1 VNHEKA
7 DAESKPVCEAEHTGD
22 LQPAAQDKD
31 ENVLIRRFK
40 ISMSKEDI
48 AREID
53 TLAVQYSQKV
63 KMPGFRQGKVPV
75 DVVKKV
81 YKQALKEEV
90 IQQAVSKLAFAQIEK
105 DKIAVASEPYVEKMN
120 NPEGEDFQADIAVEI
135 LPEIKLPDLE
145 TLLVKIPVSDLKGEA
160 FDETKQIDQILE
172 ANKRS
177 LPVKD
182 RAIAENDLV
191 LLLVQSADTTGK
203 RKWPR
208 QETYFMMNKENE
220 AEIAGL
226 HDELLGKKSE
236 EKFTIQRSYPAD
248 APKKAWAGKKIEHQV
263 EIKTIYELKKPE
275 LDEIFLKSLG
285 MKNAE
290 DFKLKLK
297 EEYEHRQ
304 EHQKDEKVMDGIYEK
319 LLEASQ
325 FPVPRSL
332 LEQEVARRLS
342 QNHRP
347 LNFKDDEEKTKFKEM
362 MFAQAEKSVR
372 LSLILEQVRQQH
384 HIDATDQDLE
394 KEYAHLAQ
402 HHSLPEKEIRKYYS
416 EEKKAA
422 ELKDHLLNVKINAF
436 IREKIKIKEV

>member
-1 VNHEKA
+1 MNQKNTDAETKSVSKA
-7 DAESKPVCEAEHTGD
+7 DNTGD
-22 LQPAAQDKD
+22 VQPAAQDKE

-40 ISMSKEDI
+40 ISMSKEDL
-48 AREID
+48 ASEID

-105 DKIAVASEPYVEKMN
+105 DKIAVASEPYVEKID
-120 NPEGEDFQADIAVEI
+120 NPEGEDFQADIAVET

-145 TLLVKIPVSDLKGEA
+145 TLQVRIVSADLHGEA
-160 FDETKQIDQILE
+160 FDEARQIEKVLE

-191 LLLVQSADTTGK
+191 LLLVQSVDTNGK

-208 QETYFMMNKENE
+208 QEIYFMMNKEKE

-236 EKFTIQRSYPAD
+236 EKFTILRSYPAA
-248 APKKAWAGKKIEHQV
+248 APKKAWAGKDIEHQV
-263 EIKTIYELKKPE
+263 EIKAIYELKKPE
-275 LDEIFLKSLG
+275 LDDNFLKSLG
-285 MKNAE
+285 MKNVE
-290 DFKLKLK
+290 DFKIKLK
-297 EEYEHRQ
+297 EEYQHRQ
-304 EHQKDEKVMDGIYEK
+304 EHQKDEKIMEGIYEK
-319 LLEASQ
+319 LLETSQ

-332 LEQEVARRLS
+332 QEQEVARQLS
-342 QNHRP
+342 QNRRP
-347 LNFKDDEEKTKFKEM
+347 LNFKDDGEKAKFKEM
-362 MFAQAEKSVR
+362 MFAQAEKAVR
-372 LSLILEQVRQQH
+372 LSLILEEVHRQH
-384 HIDATDQDLE
+384 NIAVTDQDLE
-394 KEYAHLAQ
+394 KEYAHLSQ

-422 ELKDHLLNVKINAF
+422 ELRNHLLNVKINAF
-436 IREKIKIKEV
+436 IKDKIKIKEV

>member
-1 VNHEKA
+1 MNHEKA
-7 DAESKPVCEAEHTGD
+7 DAETKPVSEADNTGD
-22 LQPAAQDKD
+22 SQPAAKDKE

-40 ISMSKEDI
+40 ISMNKDDI

-53 TLAVQYSQKV
+53 ALAVQYSQKV

-81 YKQALKEEV
+81 YQQALKEEV
-90 IQQAVSKLAFAQIEK
+90 LQQAISKLAFAQIEK
-105 DKIAVASEPYVEKMN
+105 DKIAVASEPYVEKMDH
-120 NPEGEDFQADIAVEI
+120 PEGEDFQADIAVET
-135 LPEIKLPDLE
+135 LPEIQLPELE
-145 TLLVKIPVSDLKGEA
+145 TLQVKIPAADLKGGA
-160 FDETKQIDQILE
+160 FDESKQIDQILE

-191 LLLVQSADTTGK
+191 LLMVQSADTAGK

-208 QETYFMMNKENE
+208 QETYFMMNKENI

-226 HDELLGKKSE
+226 YEELLGKKNE
-236 EKFTIQRSYPAD
+236 ENFTILRSYPAD

-263 EIKTIYELKKPE
+263 EIKTIHEMKKPE

-285 MKNAE
+285 MKNIE

-297 EEYEHRQ
+297 EEFQHHQ
-304 EHQKDEKVMDGIYEK
+304 EHQKDEKIMDGIYEK

-342 QNHRP
+342 QNRRP
-347 LNFKDDEEKTKFKEM
+347 LNLKDEEEKAKFKEM

-372 LSLILEQVRQQH
+372 LSLILERVREQH
-384 HIDATDQDLE
+384 QIEVSDRDLE

-402 HHSLPEKEIRKYYS
+402 HHSLPEKDIRKYYS

-422 ELKDHLLNVKINAF
+422 ELKDHLIHVKINKF